1 MINNMTDANRNDL
14 LELSASLIEVA
25 SGRELALAERLQAN
39 LETAAEAMAAARAEP
54 YVEGST
60 GQLRAHPGFSVAARC
75 DEIASRLYG
84 QLTADQGELL
94 ERVGAELGRTEPPRL
109 RAA

>member
-1 MINNMTDANRNDL
+1 MTANRNDL

-39 LETAAEAMAAARAEP
+39 LETAAAAMAAARAEP

-60 GQLRAHPGFSVAARC
+60 GQLRALAA
-75 DEIASRLYG
+75 
-84 QLTADQGELL
+84 
-94 ERVGAELGRTEPPRL
+94 L
-109 RAA
+109 RAAHGRSGRAA